1 MRLTSTKRPLV
12 AVASARAAYPQ
23 RMSDQAPGTGSAR
36 ESSPATALVRI
47 ESVTVRNLRGL
58 TECTLALEP
67 TLTVLVGR
75 NSSGKSRLLRA
86 LALACGAVNA
96 DADDFTAGS
105 EESPTIDLVLAP
117 AVGAD
122 TFDGRV
128 AAVFAGNVQPVSED
142 AERIAWRTS
151 IQPSAEGWGGRAESR
166 FLRYDIASSAWNLPR
181 NAAPLSREHR
191 GMVAADLVGTGR
203 DLAAEMSRPGS
214 PVRRV
219 LSDLGVPDAQR
230 GALEADLQA
239 LSARIV
245 ETSDSLAAVRG
256 RLAELD
262 REIGGVGTP
271 VMNPLPGRL
280 EELARTIEI
289 ALDNTGLG
297 PLPMRLHGSG
307 ARSLASLQVQSVL
320 YDRQLGRDGGDL
332 PTHPVTLLEEPE
344 AHLHPQACFDLAALL
359 KNMTGQVVA
368 STHSSHLV
376 TVVPTEAIRLVRQ
389 DDGRTVLRDLHPVD
403 ARTATPAALRLGVS
417 HLEWEKLKRLVER
430 PFGELLFANAV
441 VIGDGASER
450 AFLPHLLRHALG
462 PAAAGVCVVD
472 PGGMSQAGLPVKFA
486 DGVGIP
492 CILFCDADGAGTK
505 DESQL
510 PASAERVWATGS
522 PGTPGDLESVLCE
535 FDEEWCLRQ
544 CEQWL
549 PGVVGRAHERM
560 DQLKGTYG
568 NPFGRAFVTDFPG
581 VSTWPLGFQRLIE
594 ALRPAVATAEA
605 ADG

>member
-1 MRLTSTKRPLV
+1 
-12 AVASARAAYPQ
+12 
-23 RMSDQAPGTGSAR
+23 MSDQAPGTGIAPDSTPT
-36 ESSPATALVRI
+36 SALVRI

-58 TECTLALEP
+58 TECTLVLEP

-96 DADDFTAGS
+96 DADDFTIGS
-105 EESPTIDLVLAP
+105 EEPPSIDLVLAP
-117 AVGAD
+117 PVGAEA
-122 TFDGRV
+122 FDGRV
-128 AAVFAGNVQPVSED
+128 AAAFAGNVQPVSED
-142 AERIAWRTS
+142 AERIAWRTT

-166 FLRYDIASSAWNLPR
+166 FLRYDIASSEWMMPR
-181 NAAPLSREHR
+181 NAAPLSRDHR

-203 DLAAEMSRPGS
+203 DLAAELTRPGS

-230 GALEADLQA
+230 SALEADLQE

-245 ETSDSLAAVRG
+245 ETSGSLAAVRG

-262 REIGGVGTP
+262 RDIAGVGTP

-403 ARTATPAALRLGVS
+403 RESTTPKALRLGVS
-417 HLEWEKLKRLVER
+417 HLEWETLKRRVER
-430 PFGELLFANAV
+430 PFGELLFATAV
-441 VIGDGASER
+441 VVGDGASER
-450 AFLPHLLRHALG
+450 GFVPHLLRHALG

-472 PGGMSQAGLPVKFA
+472 PDGMSQAGSFVKFA
-486 DGVGIP
+486 EGVGIR
-492 CILFCDADGAGTK
+492 CVLLCDVDGAGTR
-505 DESQL
+505 DQSQL
-510 PASAERVWATGS
+510 PASARWVWVTGDQNL
-522 PGTPGDLESVLCE
+522 PGDLETVLSAH
-535 FDEEWCLRQ
+535 DEAWCLRQ
-544 CEQWL
+544 CQEWD
-549 PGVVGRAHERM
+549 PSAEGRAVERM
-560 DQLKGTYG
+560 RRLKGTYG
-568 NPFGRAFVTDFPG
+568 NPFGRAFVAEFPD
-581 VSTWPLGFQRLIE
+581 VSAWPRGFQHLIE
-594 ALRPAVATAEA
+594 AVRPAVATTGAT
-605 ADG
+605 DV

>member
-1 MRLTSTKRPLV
+1 
-12 AVASARAAYPQ
+12 
-23 RMSDQAPGTGSAR
+23 MSDQAPGSGIAPDSTRSA
-36 ESSPATALVRI
+36 ALVRV
-47 ESVTVRNLRGL
+47 ESVVVRNLRGL

-96 DADDFTAGS
+96 DADDFTVGS

-117 AVGAD
+117 PVGAD

-151 IQPSAEGWGGRAESR
+151 IQPSAEGWGGRADSR
-166 FLRYDIASSAWNLPR
+166 FLRYDIGSSAWTLPR
-181 NAAPLSREHR
+181 NAAPLSRDHR
-191 GMVAADLVGTGR
+191 GTVAADLVGTGR

-219 LSDLGVPDAQR
+219 LSDLGVPDTQR
-230 GALEADLQA
+230 AALEADLQT

-245 ETSDSLAAVRG
+245 ETSDSLAAVQG

-262 REIGGVGTP
+262 REIAGVGTP

-320 YDRQLGRDGGDL
+320 YDRQLGRDGSDL
-332 PTHPVTLLEEPE
+332 QTHPVTLIEEPE
-344 AHLHPQACFDLAALL
+344 AHLHPQACFDLVALL
-359 KNMTGQVVA
+359 QGMTGQVVV

-376 TVVPTEAIRLVRQ
+376 TAVPTEAIRLVRQ
-389 DDGRTVLRDLHPVD
+389 DEGRTVLRDLHPVD
-403 ARTATPAALRLGVS
+403 RESTTPKALRLGVS
-417 HLEWEKLKRLVER
+417 HLEWETLKRRVER
-430 PFGELLFANAV
+430 PFGELLFATAV
-441 VIGDGASER
+441 VVGDGASER
-450 AFLPHLLRHALG
+450 AFVPHLLRHALG

-472 PGGMSQAGLPVKFA
+472 PDGMSQAGSFVKFA
-486 DGVGIP
+486 EGVGIP
-492 CILFCDADGAGTK
+492 CVLLCDADGAGIK
-505 DESQL
+505 DQSQL
-510 PASAERVWATGS
+510 PAYARRVWVTGDQHL
-522 PGTPGDLESVLCE
+522 PGDLEAVLCAH
-535 FDEEWCLRQ
+535 DEEWCLRQ
-544 CEQWL
+544 CQEWE
-549 PGVVGRAHERM
+549 PMAEGRAVERM
-560 DQLKGTYG
+560 RRLKGTYG
-568 NPFGRAFVTDFPG
+568 NPFGRAFVADYPD
-581 VSTWPLGFQRLIE
+581 VSTWPLGFQHLIE
-594 ALRPAVATAEA
+594 ELRPAVTTAEA